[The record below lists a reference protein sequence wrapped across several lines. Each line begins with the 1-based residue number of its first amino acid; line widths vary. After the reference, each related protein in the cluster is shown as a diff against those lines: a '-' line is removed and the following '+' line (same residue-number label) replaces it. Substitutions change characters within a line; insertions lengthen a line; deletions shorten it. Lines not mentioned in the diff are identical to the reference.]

1 MNENNLTVTEADL
14 HAFADGLLPPEK
26 QAELQAW
33 LADNPEDAAVVAV
46 WQAQNDDIRA
56 MFSPHAVSKDGDA
69 DLFPKS
75 GSMSSAQPT
84 AFQRTRKLT
93 MLAASLALFFAGA
106 AAGRF
111 GPDLFA
117 QPELQLTS
125 IEALPQQAH
134 SAFVVYASDVRHP
147 VEVGADQ
154 EAHLATWL
162 GKRMN
167 VAGLKVP
174 GLQRL
179 GFQLVGGRLLPING
193 TPGALFMYEN
203 AGGQRLTVLV
213 GRNSGNTTTS
223 FRFASDNAVETF
235 YWIDGD
241 LGYAVTGEI
250 SRDML
255 RQVADEC
262 YRQFSS

>member
-1 MNENNLTVTEADL
+1 MNENNPTMTEADL

-26 QAELQAW
+26 RAGLEAW
-33 LADNPEDAAVVAV
+33 LSENAEDAAAVAA

-56 MFSPHAVSKDGDA
+56 LFSPYAKAKAGDA
-69 DLFPKS
+69 DLVTKT
-75 GSMSSAQPT
+75 G
-84 AFQRTRKLT
+84 RTSIGHMATLRRNRRLM
-93 MLAASLALFFAGA
+93 MLAASFALFFAGA
-106 AAGRF
+106 AVGHF

-117 QPELQLTS
+117 QPGLQLTS

-134 SAFVVYASDVRHP
+134 SAFVVYASDIRHP

-167 VAGLKVP
+167 IAGLKVP
-174 GLQRL
+174 SLQKL

-203 AGGQRLTVLV
+203 ASGKRLTVLV
-213 GRNSGNTTTS
+213 GHNSGNTTTS
-223 FRFASDNAVETF
+223 FRFASENAVETF

-255 RQVADEC
+255 RQIADEC
-262 YRQFSS
+262 YKQFSS

>member
-1 MNENNLTVTEADL
+1 MNENKPIVTDADL
-14 HAFADGLLPPEK
+14 HAFADGLLPPER

-33 LADNPEDAAVVAV
+33 LAENPEDAAAIVT
-46 WQAQNDDIRA
+46 WQSQNDEIRA
-56 MFSPHAVSKDGDA
+56 MFSAYTVSKDHDA
-69 DLFPKS
+69 DLVSKN
-75 GSMSSAQPT
+75 GRTSSAKAIQPRRSHT
-84 AFQRTRKLT
+84 LT
-93 MLAASLALFFAGA
+93 LLAASLALFIAGA
-106 AAGRF
+106 AAGHF

-117 QPELQLTS
+117 KPELQVTS

-134 SAFVVYASDVRHP
+134 SAFIVYASDVRHP

-174 GLQRL
+174 TLQRL

-203 AGGQRLTVLV
+203 ASGQRLTVLV

-262 YRQFSS
+262 YKQFSS

>member
-1 MNENNLTVTEADL
+1 MNENNPTVTEADL
-14 HAFADGLLPPEK
+14 HAFADGLLPQEK
-26 QAELQAW
+26 QAELQTW
-33 LADNPEDAAVVAV
+33 LTENPEDAAAVAV

-56 MFSPHAVSKDGDA
+56 MFSPYAISKQGDGD
-69 DLFPKS
+69 LILPKGKVS
-75 GSMSSAQPT
+75 IGQSVMPHRSSWLMM
-84 AFQRTRKLT
+84 F
-93 MLAASLALFFAGA
+93 AASVALFFAGA
-106 AAGRF
+106 AAGHF

-117 QPELQLTS
+117 RPALQLTS
-125 IEALPQQAH
+125 IEALPQQAR

-167 VAGLKVP
+167 IAGLKVP
-174 GLQRL
+174 SLQKL
-179 GFQLVGGRLLPING
+179 GFQLVGGRLLPVNG

-203 AGGQRLTVLV
+203 ATGQRLTVLM

-235 YWIDGD
+235 YWIDGT

>member
-1 MNENNLTVTEADL
+1 MNEHKPIVTEADL

-26 QAELQAW
+26 HEELEMW
-33 LADNPEDAAVVAV
+33 LTENPEDAAAITA
-46 WQAQNDDIRA
+46 WRTQNDEIRA
-56 MFSPHAVSKDGDA
+56 MFAPYAVWKDSDTN
-69 DLFPKS
+69 LISRIRSTP
-75 GSMSSAQPT
+75 SAQALPP
-84 AFQRTRKLT
+84 QRSRRLM
-93 MLAASLALFFAGA
+93 MLAASLTLFIAGA
-106 AAGRF
+106 ATGHF
-111 GPDLFA
+111 GPDLLA
-117 QPELQLTS
+117 PRELQLTS
-125 IEALPQQAH
+125 IEALPQQAR
-134 SAFVVYASDVRHP
+134 SAFIVYASDVRHP

-174 GLQRL
+174 SLQKL

-203 AGGQRLTVLV
+203 ASGQRLTVLL

-235 YWIDGD
+235 YWIDGN

>member
-1 MNENNLTVTEADL
+1 MNERKPTVTEADL
-14 HAFADGLLPPEK
+14 HAFADRLLPPEK
-26 QAELQAW
+26 QAELEAW
-33 LADNPEDAAVVAV
+33 LAENPEDAAAVVA
-46 WQAQNDDIRA
+46 WRAQSDEIRA
-56 MFSPHAVSKDGDA
+56 MFSPYAISKDGDA
-69 DLFPKS
+69 NLISRSRTSVQAIP
-75 GSMSSAQPT
+75 P
-84 AFQRTRKLT
+84 QRSRRLM
-93 MLAASLALFFAGA
+93 MLAASLALFIAGA
-106 AAGRF
+106 AAGHF
-111 GPDLFA
+111 GPDLLA
-117 QPELQLTS
+117 PRELQLTS

-167 VAGLKVP
+167 IAGLKVP
-174 GLQRL
+174 SLQKL

-203 AGGQRLTVLV
+203 ASGQRLTVLV

-223 FRFASDNAVETF
+223 FRFASDKAVETF

-262 YRQFSS
+262 YKQFSS

>member
-1 MNENNLTVTEADL
+1 MNERKPTVTEADL
-14 HAFADGLLPPEK
+14 HAFADGLLAPEK

-33 LADNPEDAAVVAV
+33 LTENPEDAAAV
-46 WQAQNDDIRA
+46 TAWQVQNDDIRA
-56 MFSPHAVSKDGDA
+56 MFSPYAISKDGDA
-69 DLFPKS
+69 DLFS
-75 GSMSSAQPT
+75 TSRNMSSAQATTP
-84 AFQRTRKLT
+84 QPSRKL
-93 MLAASLALFFAGA
+93 MILAASLALFVAGA
-106 AAGRF
+106 VAGRF

-117 QPELQLTS
+117 RPELQLTS

-174 GLQRL
+174 SLQTL

-203 AGGQRLTVLV
+203 ASGQRLTVLV
-213 GRNSGNTTTS
+213 GHNSGNTTTS
-223 FRFASDNAVETF
+223 FRFASDKAVETF
-235 YWIDGD
+235 YWIDGN

-262 YRQFSS
+262 YKQFSS

>member
-1 MNENNLTVTEADL
+1 MSERNPTVTEADL
-14 HAFADGLLPPEK
+14 HAFADGLLPADDHARLE
-26 QAELQAW
+26 AW
-33 LADNPEDAAVVAV
+33 LTENPEEADLISA
-46 WQAQNDDIRA
+46 WQAQNADIKALFAPYAISKEGDRELV
-56 MFSPHAVSKDGDA
+56 SP
-69 DLFPKS
+69 PI
-75 GSMSSAQPT
+75 T
-84 AFQRTRKLT
+84 ASVPATSPRLRWLP
-93 MLAASLALFFAGA
+93 MAAASLAIFLVGA
-106 AAGRF
+106 AAGHF
-111 GPDLFA
+111 GPPLLTQPDLRVTA
-117 QPELQLTS
+117 
-125 IEALPQQAH
+125 IEALPRQAQ

-167 VAGLKVP
+167 IAGLKVP
-174 GLQRL
+174 SLQTL

-203 AGGQRLTVLV
+203 ATGQRLTVLI
-213 GRNSGNTTTS
+213 GSNKENTTTS
-223 FRFASDNAVETF
+223 FRFTSVGTVETF
-235 YWIDGD
+235 YWIDGK

-262 YRQFSS
+262 YKQFSS

>member
-1 MNENNLTVTEADL
+1 MNERKPTVTEADL

-26 QAELQAW
+26 QAELRAW
-33 LADNPEDAAVVAV
+33 LTENPEDAVAV
-46 WQAQNDDIRA
+46 AAWQVQNDEIRA
-56 MFSPHAVSKDGDA
+56 MFSPYAISKDGDA
-69 DLFPKS
+69 DLFAKS
-75 GSMSSAQPT
+75 RITSSAGAAASQ
-84 AFQRTRKLT
+84 ASRKLM
-93 MLAASLALFFAGA
+93 MLAASLALFVAGA
-106 AAGRF
+106 VAGHF

-117 QPELQLTS
+117 QPELELTS

-174 GLQRL
+174 ILQTL

-203 AGGQRLTVLV
+203 ASGQRLTVLV

-223 FRFASDNAVETF
+223 FRFASDKAVETF

-255 RQVADEC
+255 RQVADAC
-262 YRQFSS
+262 YKQFSS

>member
-1 MNENNLTVTEADL
+1 MSERNPTVTEADL
-14 HAFADGLLPPEK
+14 HAFADGLLPADDHARLK
-26 QAELQAW
+26 AW
-33 LADNPEDAAVVAV
+33 LVENSEQADQISA
-46 WQAQNDDIRA
+46 WQAQNASIKA
-56 MFSPHAVSKDGDA
+56 LFAPYETSKEGDRELVLRIPA
-69 DLFPKS
+69 
-75 GSMSSAQPT
+75 SSVPAAASRRLRWLPM
-84 AFQRTRKLT
+84 A
-93 MLAASLALFFAGA
+93 AASLAIFLVGA
-106 AAGRF
+106 AAGHF
-111 GPDLFA
+111 GPPLLTQPDLRLA
-117 QPELQLTS
+117 G
-125 IEALPQQAH
+125 IEALPRQAQ

-174 GLQRL
+174 SLSAL

-203 AGGQRLTVLV
+203 ASGQRLTVLV
-213 GRNSGNTTTS
+213 GSNKDNTTTS
-223 FRFASDNAVETF
+223 FRFTSAGTVETF
-235 YWIDGD
+235 YWIDGK

-255 RQVADEC
+255 RRVADEC
-262 YRQFSS
+262 YKQFSS

>member
-1 MNENNLTVTEADL
+1 MNERNPTVTEADL
-14 HAFADGLLPPEK
+14 HALADGLLPPEK

-33 LADNPEDAAVVAV
+33 LAENPEDAATVAA

-56 MFSPHAVSKDGDA
+56 LFSPYTMSKDGDA
-69 DLFPKS
+69 DLISRSRSTP
-75 GSMSSAQPT
+75 SAQAIPP
-84 AFQRTRKLT
+84 QRSRRLM
-93 MLAASLALFFAGA
+93 MLAASLALFVAGA
-106 AAGRF
+106 ATGHF
-111 GPDLFA
+111 GPELFTR
-117 QPELQLTS
+117 PELQLTS

-134 SAFVVYASDVRHP
+134 SAFVVYASDIRHP

-174 GLQRL
+174 SLQRL

-203 AGGQRLTVLV
+203 ASGQRLTVLV

-262 YRQFSS
+262 YKQFSS

>member
-1 MNENNLTVTEADL
+1 MSERNPIVTEADL
-14 HAFADGLLPPEK
+14 HAFADGLLPPGDHARLE
-26 QAELQAW
+26 AW
-33 LADNPEDAAVVAV
+33 LAENPEQADMIAA
-46 WQAQNDDIRA
+46 WQAQNAGIKSLFA
-56 MFSPHAVSKDGDA
+56 QYETSKEGDRE
-69 DLFPKS
+69 LVL
-75 GSMSSAQPT
+75 PT
-84 AFQRTRKLT
+84 PAPAPAATARRFRWLSTA
-93 MLAASLALFFAGA
+93 AASLAIFLVGA
-106 AAGRF
+106 AAGHF
-111 GPDLFA
+111 GP
-117 QPELQLTS
+117 QLLTRPDIRLTG
-125 IEALPQQAH
+125 IEALPRQAQ

-174 GLQRL
+174 ALQTL

-193 TPGALFMYEN
+193 VPGALFMYEN
-203 AGGQRLTVLV
+203 ATGQRLTVLV
-213 GRNSGNTTTS
+213 GSNKENTTTS
-223 FRFASDNAVETF
+223 FRFASTGTVETF
-235 YWIDGD
+235 YWIDGR

-262 YRQFSS
+262 YKQFSS

>member
-1 MNENNLTVTEADL
+1 MNERKPTVTEADL
-14 HAFADGLLPPEK
+14 HAFVDGLLPQEK
-26 QAELQAW
+26 QVELQAW
-33 LADNPEDAAVVAV
+33 LTENPEDAAAVAA
-46 WQAQNDDIRA
+46 WQVQNNEIRA
-56 MFSPHAVSKDGDA
+56 MFSPYAISKDGDA
-69 DLFPKS
+69 DLISRNRSAP
-75 GSMSSAQPT
+75 SAQAIPL
-84 AFQRTRKLT
+84 QRSRRLM
-93 MLAASLALFFAGA
+93 MLAASLALFVAGA
-106 AAGRF
+106 AAGHF

-117 QPELQLTS
+117 PRELQLTS

-167 VAGLKVP
+167 IAGLKVP
-174 GLQRL
+174 SLQRL

-203 AGGQRLTVLV
+203 ASGQRLTVLV

-223 FRFASDNAVETF
+223 FRFASDKAIETF

-262 YRQFSS
+262 YKQFSS

>member
-1 MNENNLTVTEADL
+1 MNERQPTVTEGDL
-14 HAFADGLLPPEK
+14 HAFADGLLPLEK
-26 QAELQAW
+26 QAELEAW
-33 LADNPEDAAVVAV
+33 LAENPEDAASVAA
-46 WQAQNDDIRA
+46 WQAQNDEIRA
-56 MFSPHAVSKDGDA
+56 MFSPYAISKDGDA
-69 DLFPKS
+69 DLISRSKS
-75 GSMSSAQPT
+75 TPDTSPLPL
-84 AFQRTRKLT
+84 QRNRKLM
-93 MLAASLALFFAGA
+93 MLAASLALFIAGA
-106 AAGRF
+106 AAGHF
-111 GPDLFA
+111 GPDLLA
-117 QPELQLTS
+117 PRELQLTS

-167 VAGLKVP
+167 IAGLKVP
-174 GLQRL
+174 GLQKL

-203 AGGQRLTVLV
+203 ASGQRLTVLV

-223 FRFASDNAVETF
+223 FRFASDKAVETF
-235 YWIDGD
+235 YWIDGN

-262 YRQFSS
+262 YKQFSS

>member
-1 MNENNLTVTEADL
+1 MNEHKPTVTEADL
-14 HAFADGLLPPEK
+14 HAFADGLLPPER
-26 QAELQAW
+26 QAELEAW
-33 LADNPEDAAVVAV
+33 LIENPQDAAAVAA
-46 WQAQNDDIRA
+46 WQAQNDEIRA
-56 MFSPHAVSKDGDA
+56 MFSPYAI
-69 DLFPKS
+69 
-75 GSMSSAQPT
+75 SMDSDKNLVLKIGKTSIG
-84 AFQRTRKLT
+84 QREVQKRNRLMM
-93 MLAASLALFFAGA
+93 MLAASVALFLAGIA
-106 AAGRF
+106 TGRF
-111 GPDLFA
+111 APDLFA
-117 QPELQLTS
+117 RPELQLTA

-174 GLQRL
+174 SLQKL

-203 AGGQRLTVLV
+203 ATGQRLTVLV

-255 RQVADEC
+255 QQVADEC
-262 YRQFSS
+262 YKQFSS

>member
-1 MNENNLTVTEADL
+1 MTERNPSVTEADL
-14 HAFADGLLPPEK
+14 HAFADGLLPLEK
-26 QAELQAW
+26 QAELEAW
-33 LADNPEDAAVVAV
+33 LAENPQDAATVAA
-46 WQAQNDDIRA
+46 WRAQSDGIRA
-56 MFSPHAVSKDGDA
+56 LFAPYAISRESDP
-69 DLFPKS
+69 DLIARNREPLPKEK
-75 GSMSSAQPT
+75 T
-84 AFQRTRKLT
+84 ARHSLRRLT
-93 MLAASLALFFAGA
+93 MIAASMALFLAGA
-106 AAGRF
+106 AAGHF

-117 QPELQLTS
+117 KPELQLTAM
-125 IEALPQQAH
+125 EAWPQQAH

-174 GLQRL
+174 SLQTL

-193 TPGALFMYEN
+193 TPGAMFMYEN

-213 GRNSGNTTTS
+213 GHNAGNTTTS
-223 FRFASDNAVETF
+223 FRFASNGDVETF
-235 YWIDGD
+235 YWIDGS

-250 SRDML
+250 TREML
-255 RQVADEC
+255 QQVADEC
-262 YRQFSS
+262 YKQFSS

>member
-1 MNENNLTVTEADL
+1 MNENNPTVTEADL

-26 QAELQAW
+26 QAELKVW
-33 LADNPEDAAVVAV
+33 LTENPEDAAAVAA
-46 WQAQNDDIRA
+46 WQAQNDEIRA
-56 MFSPHAVSKDGDA
+56 MFSPYAVSKDGDA
-69 DLFPKS
+69 DLISRS
-75 GSMSSAQPT
+75 GSTSTVQ
-84 AFQRTRKLT
+84 AFPARPSRRLM
-93 MLAASLALFFAGA
+93 MLAASLALFVAGA
-106 AAGRF
+106 AAGHF

-117 QPELQLTS
+117 QPELQMTA

-167 VAGLKVP
+167 IAGLKVP
-174 GLQRL
+174 SLQKL

-203 AGGQRLTVLV
+203 ASGQRLTVLL
-213 GRNSGNTTTS
+213 GRNRGNTTTS
-223 FRFASDNAVETF
+223 FRFASNDAVETF
-235 YWIDGD
+235 YWIDGH

-262 YRQFSS
+262 YKQFSS

>member
-1 MNENNLTVTEADL
+1 MNDRKPTVTEADL
-14 HAFADGLLPPEK
+14 HAFADDLLPPEERT
-26 QAELQAW
+26 ELEAW
-33 LADNPEDAAVVAV
+33 LIENPEDAAAVAA

-56 MFSPHAVSKDGDA
+56 IFAPYAVSKDTDA
-69 DLFPKS
+69 DIMFHS
-75 GSMSSAQPT
+75 GTTPFAQAKPS
-84 AFQRTRKLT
+84 QRNRRLM
-93 MLAASLALFFAGA
+93 MLAASLALFIAGA

-111 GPDLFA
+111 VPDLFA
-117 QPELQLTS
+117 RPELQLTAV
-125 IEALPQQAH
+125 EALPQQAH

-167 VAGLKVP
+167 IAGLKVP
-174 GLQRL
+174 SLQAL

-203 AGGQRLTVLV
+203 ASGQRLTVLV
-213 GRNSGNTTTS
+213 GRNSGNSTTS
-223 FRFASDNAVETF
+223 FRFASSGDVETF

-262 YRQFSS
+262 YKQFSS

>member
-1 MNENNLTVTEADL
+1 MNENNPTVTEADL
-14 HAFADGLLPPEK
+14 HAFADGLLSPEK

-33 LADNPEDAAVVAV
+33 LTENPEDAAAVAA

-56 MFSPHAVSKDGDA
+56 MFSPYAKAKDGDT
-69 DLFPKS
+69 DLISKNRS
-75 GSMSSAQPT
+75 TSSEQAIAP
-84 AFQRTRKLT
+84 QRSRRL
-93 MLAASLALFFAGA
+93 MLLAASFALFFAGA
-106 AAGRF
+106 AAGHF

-117 QPELQLTS
+117 RPEMRLTA

-167 VAGLKVP
+167 IAGLKVP
-174 GLQRL
+174 SLQKL

-203 AGGQRLTVLV
+203 ASGQRLTVLL
-213 GRNSGNTTTS
+213 GHNSGNTTTS
-223 FRFASDNAVETF
+223 FRFASSGAVETF

-262 YRQFSS
+262 YKQFSS

>member
-1 MNENNLTVTEADL
+1 MNERNPTVTEADL
-14 HAFADGLLPPEK
+14 HAFADGLLPADDHARLE
-26 QAELQAW
+26 AW
-33 LADNPEDAAVVAV
+33 LAENPE
-46 WQAQNDDIRA
+46 Q
-56 MFSPHAVSKDGDA
+56 A
-69 DLFPKS
+69 DLIS
-75 GSMSSAQPT
+75 T
-84 AFQRTRKLT
+84 WRTQNADIKALFAPYAISKEGDRELVSPRVPASVPAEPSRPLRWLP
-93 MLAASLALFFAGA
+93 MAAASLAIFLVGA
-106 AAGRF
+106 AAGHF
-111 GPDLFA
+111 GPPLLT
-117 QPELQLTS
+117 QPDPRLAA
-125 IEALPQQAH
+125 IEALPRQAQ

-174 GLQRL
+174 SLSTL

-203 AGGQRLTVLV
+203 ATGQRLTVLV
-213 GRNSGNTTTS
+213 GSNKENTTTS
-223 FRFASDNAVETF
+223 FRFTSVGTVETF
-235 YWIDGD
+235 YWIDGK

-255 RQVADEC
+255 RRVADEC
-262 YRQFSS
+262 YKQFSS

>member
-1 MNENNLTVTEADL
+1 MNEHKPTVTEADL

-33 LADNPEDAAVVAV
+33 LAENPEDAAVVAA

-56 MFSPHAVSKDGDA
+56 MFSPYAISRDGDTRLIFR
-69 DLFPKS
+69 DTDTPSQETFRSP
-75 GSMSSAQPT
+75 GS
-84 AFQRTRKLT
+84 RKL
-93 MLAASLALFFAGA
+93 MMFAASLALFIAGA
-106 AAGRF
+106 AAGHF
-111 GPDLFA
+111 GPNLFR
-117 QPELQLTS
+117 PHELQLTA

-174 GLQRL
+174 SLQRL

-203 AGGQRLTVLV
+203 ATGQRLTVLV
-213 GRNSGNTTTS
+213 GRNSDNTTTS
-223 FRFASDNAVETF
+223 FRFASDKAVETF

-250 SRDML
+250 SREML

-262 YRQFSS
+262 YKQFSS

>member
-1 MNENNLTVTEADL
+1 MNEHKPSVTEADL

-26 QAELQAW
+26 QVELQAW
-33 LADNPEDAAVVAV
+33 LVENPDEAASVAA
-46 WQAQNDDIRA
+46 WQAQNNNIRA
-56 MFSPHAVSKDGDA
+56 MFSSYAVSKDHDA
-69 DLFPKS
+69 DLISKS
-75 GSMSSAQPT
+75 RRTPSTETTQP
-84 AFQRTRKLT
+84 RRSHRLM
-93 MLAASLALFFAGA
+93 MLAASLVLFIAGM
-106 AAGRF
+106 AAGHF
-111 GPDLFA
+111 GPDLLA
-117 QPELQLTS
+117 PRELQLTS

-134 SAFVVYASDVRHP
+134 SAFIVYASDVRHP

-174 GLQRL
+174 SLQKL
-179 GFQLVGGRLLPING
+179 GFQLVGGRLLPVNG

-203 AGGQRLTVLV
+203 ASGQRLTVLV

-262 YRQFSS
+262 YKQFSS

>member
-1 MNENNLTVTEADL
+1 MNERKPTVTEADL

-26 QAELQAW
+26 QVELQAW
-33 LADNPEDAAVVAV
+33 LAENPDEAASVAA
-46 WQAQNDDIRA
+46 WQAQNNDIRA
-56 MFSPHAVSKDGDA
+56 MFSSYAVSKDHDA
-69 DLFPKS
+69 DLISKS
-75 GSMSSAQPT
+75 RRTPSTETIQP
-84 AFQRTRKLT
+84 RRSHRLM
-93 MLAASLALFFAGA
+93 MLAASLALFIAGA
-106 AAGRF
+106 AAGHF
-111 GPDLFA
+111 GPDLLA
-117 QPELQLTS
+117 PRELQLTS

-134 SAFVVYASDVRHP
+134 SAFIVYASDVRHP

-174 GLQRL
+174 SLQKL
-179 GFQLVGGRLLPING
+179 GFQLVGGRLLPVNG

-203 AGGQRLTVLV
+203 ASGQRLTVLV

-262 YRQFSS
+262 YKQFSS

>member
-1 MNENNLTVTEADL
+1 MNEHKPTVTEAEL

-26 QAELQAW
+26 QAELEAW
-33 LADNPEDAAVVAV
+33 LAENPEDAAAVAA

-56 MFSPHAVSKDGDA
+56 LFSPYAKARDGDA
-69 DLFPKS
+69 DLFAKI
-75 GSMSSAQPT
+75 G
-84 AFQRTRKLT
+84 RTSIGHAATPRQSRRPM
-93 MLAASLALFFAGA
+93 MLAASFALFFAGA
-106 AAGRF
+106 AAGHF
-111 GPDLFA
+111 GADLFA
-117 QPELQLTS
+117 RPELQLTS

-167 VAGLKVP
+167 IAGLRVP
-174 GLQRL
+174 SLQKL

-203 AGGQRLTVLV
+203 ASGKRLTVLV
-213 GRNSGNTTTS
+213 GHNSGNTTTS
-223 FRFASDNAVETF
+223 FRFASDNTVETF

-255 RQVADEC
+255 RQIADEC
-262 YRQFSS
+262 YKQFSS